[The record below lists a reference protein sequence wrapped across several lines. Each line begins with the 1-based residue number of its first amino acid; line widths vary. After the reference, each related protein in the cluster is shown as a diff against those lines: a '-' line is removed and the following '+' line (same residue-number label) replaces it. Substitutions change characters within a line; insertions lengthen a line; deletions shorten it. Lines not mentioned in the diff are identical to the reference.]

1 MSDDQIRNL
10 LKRVAAELHDTQQRL
25 HKVQEDQQEP
35 IAIVGMACR
44 LPGGLDS
51 PELLWE
57 LVAEGGDAVGGFPTD
72 RGWDVEGLYDPDP
85 DSPGKSYTRNG
96 AFVRGVADFDADFFG
111 ISAREALATDPQ
123 HRLLLE
129 TAWEVFERAGI
140 DPLPLKGSRTGVFA
154 GMNGQDYAA
163 RLNQVPTSVDGY
175 IGNGNASS
183 VASGRIAY
191 SFGFEG
197 PAVTVDTA
205 CSASLVAL
213 HLAAQSL
220 RSGESDLALA
230 GGVTVM
236 ASPLAFQEFSRLRGL
251 AEDGRCKAFA
261 AAADGTG
268 WAEGTGLLLL
278 ERLSDAQRLGHRVL
292 AVVRGSAVNQDGAS
306 NGLTAPN
313 GPSQQ
318 RVIRQALTNARL
330 SPADIDAVEAHGTG
344 TTLGDPIEAQALI
357 AAYGQNRPADRPLWI
372 GSVKSNIAHTQAA
385 AGVAGVIKMVQ
396 AIQHGLLP
404 RTLHVDQ
411 PSPHVDWSEGSVR
424 ILTEAQQWPETGA
437 PRRVGVSAFGAS
449 GTNAHVIL
457 EQAPAVEQESAEA
470 SPAPEVLPWL
480 VSARTPTALRAQA
493 ERLIAFVGADGT
505 EPTPAD
511 IAHAL
516 TGSRALLE
524 ERVAVVARDRAGLL
538 DALGA
543 VARGE
548 SAPQLVRASAAATGG
563 GLAFLFSGQGSQ
575 RIGMGRELYA
585 AHPVFAAAFDAVAD
599 ELDRHLA
606 GHVDLSVREV
616 VFAEAE
622 SGRLDRTVFTQSGLF
637 AVEVALFRLFESWG
651 VRPDFVSGHSIGE
664 LTAAHVA
671 GVLSLQDAAAL
682 VAARARLMQALPDGG
697 AMVAVQATEAEV
709 LAELANRGPLAAR
722 VGIAAVNGPTS
733 VVLSGDE
740 APVLDLAGHFADQGH
755 RTRRLR
761 VSHAFHSV
769 HMEGMLGE
777 FREVAAG
784 LSYAAPQI
792 PVVSNLTGVLAT
804 AEELGSPDYW
814 VRHVRE
820 PVRFRDV
827 VGELE
832 SAGVTAFVEL
842 GPDGVLTAMVR
853 ESLGERPEGEG
864 PLLVPALRRNRPET
878 ETVVTALAHVAVNGG
893 RVDWT
898 AFLGGPPA
906 RRLDLPTYAFQR
918 RRFWLDQ
925 PESTD
930 TDAQGLGLTPAAHPL
945 IGAAVGLADAGG
957 ALFTGRLSLRSHPWL
972 ADHAVLG
979 TVLVPGTAFVEL
991 AIRAGDELGTDVLDE
1006 LVIETPLILDQRD
1019 AVQLQVAVG
1028 APDSAGRRAVTVH
1041 SRPEA
1046 ATEGDA
1052 RDWTRHANGVLSQA
1066 GSAPE
1071 AATAALGGSWPPA
1084 GAAEVELDDVRT
1096 ALAEAGLEYGPA
1108 FLGLRAAWRLGDEY
1122 FADVALPE
1130 EQREAAGRY
1139 GVHPALL
1146 DAALHLAALQDSP
1159 QARQRLP
1166 FAYRGVRLHASGA
1179 AALRVRLRVA
1189 GPEELVLDT
1198 ADGAGAPVV
1207 TVESLVTR
1215 PVSAEQLRA
1224 VGDARTTRQQDSLFQ
1239 LAWTPPAEADRA
1251 AAAGSRTWAVL
1262 GAGSRPLLPGSEQ
1275 AQAFADLAALTAA
1288 LDTGTPAPELLLVD
1302 ATAPTAD
1309 RSAPVPAVHATTHR
1323 WLELLHNWSTD
1334 DRLES
1339 TRLVVATRAAVAV
1352 TDGET
1357 PDLVTAP
1364 LWGLLRSAQSEYPGR
1379 ILLVDT
1385 DADETSVTLLP
1396 QLVDR
1401 DEPQLAIRA
1410 GSVSVPRLVRAEPAT
1425 DGGAP
1430 HWSGNPAGTVLITGG
1445 TGVLGSLLARHLV
1458 ARHGV
1463 KHLLL
1468 TSRSGPQAPGAA
1480 ELQAELAAL
1489 GAELTIAA
1497 GDAADRDFLAALI
1510 AGIPAEQ
1517 PLTAVVHTAGVLDD
1531 GVLASL
1537 TPERFD
1543 TVLRPKADA
1552 AWNLHELTRDLDLAA
1567 FVLFS
1572 SVSGVLGAPGQ
1583 SNYAAA
1589 NTFLDALAQHRRAA
1603 GLPAQSLAWGQWAQA
1618 SGMTAHLG
1626 EADLGRAAR
1635 FGIRALSSA
1644 EGVELFDTALRLD
1657 QPVLVPAPLDLAA
1670 LRRQASAETLPSLL
1684 RGLVRPARR
1693 TAGTGGTAPGGEHP
1707 LALRLAGLDAPARDA
1722 VLLELVRAEVAVVL
1736 SAETD
1741 AIGARRAFSDLGLD
1755 SLTAVELRNRLNT
1768 ATGLRLP
1775 ATLTFDYPT
1784 PADLV
1789 GYLRTVLLPALS
1801 GPVAAAPA
1809 VVEGGSSEEAVA
1821 IVGMACR
1828 YPGGVRSPEDLWRLV
1843 EGGVDAVS
1851 EFPTDRGWDLE
1862 QLFHPDPD
1870 HAGTSYSR
1878 HGGFLD
1884 DAALFDAGFFGISPR
1899 EALATDPQQRLLLET
1914 AWETLENA
1922 GIDPTSLRGT
1932 RTGVFAGIAGHDY
1945 TSRLD
1950 RTPEE
1955 LEAYLGIGNASS
1967 VATGRIAYT
1976 LGFEGPAVT
1985 VDTAC
1990 SSSLVALHL
1999 AAQSLRSGESD
2010 LALAGGVVVMSSPNT
2025 FVEFSRQRA
2034 MSVDGRCK
2042 AYAGAADGAGW
2053 AEGVGLLLV
2062 ERLSD
2067 AQRLGHPVLAV
2078 VRGTAVNQDGASNGL
2093 TAPSGPSQQRVIR
2106 QALANARLNP
2116 ADIDAV
2122 EGHGTGTT
2130 LGDPIEAQALI
2141 ATYGQD
2147 RPADRPLWLG
2157 SLKSNIGHTQAAA
2170 GVAGVIKMVQAI
2182 QHGLLP
2188 RTLHVDQPSPHV
2200 DWTEGNVQLLT
2211 EHQIWPE
2218 TDGLRRAGVSAF
2230 GVSGTNAH
2238 VILEQAPAIEPQ
2250 SEPQPLP
2257 EPGPAA
2263 ALPWI
2268 LSAHTPEALVAQA
2281 ERLSTA
2287 LELAPDLSPVD
2298 VGHSLLHSRALLDER
2313 AVIVADNREDYLTA
2327 LHALASDNPAPG
2339 LTRGHTRPTGK
2350 TVFVFPGQ
2358 GSQWPAMATEL
2369 LTHSAVFAEHIQ
2381 HCADALAPYTDWNL
2395 LDVLRQAPDA
2405 PTLDRVDV
2413 VQPAL
2418 WAVMISLAKLWQH
2431 HGIHPDAVIGHSQG
2445 EIAAAHIA
2453 GALTLNDSARII
2465 TLRSQ
2470 AINALSGHG
2479 TMASINLPTN
2489 QVHQRLAPWA
2499 DRISVAAVN
2508 GPATTIVSG
2517 ETQAITELVNSLE
2530 AQAIRVRVIPVD
2542 YASHS
2547 AQVERIQDQILHDL
2561 APVTPQAA
2569 TIPLLSTVTNTWI
2582 DTTTL
2587 DATYWYTNL
2596 RQTVRLH
2603 EATETLA
2610 ASGHHTY
2617 IEISPHPVLTTAI
2630 QGTLE
2635 ESDHRATVTGT
2646 LRREEGGLTR
2656 FRTSLAEVF
2665 VRGAQVSWR
2674 PGGTGSAPR
2683 RHVPLPSYAFQ
2694 HEHYWLDS
2702 APVTRERPELA
2713 EAGQNIIDAPS
2724 GTSAS
2729 KLLEQ
2734 LAGATAE
2741 ERAVLLL
2748 NLVLAETAVVLGHSS
2763 PTAVD
2768 PNGAFKDLGLNSLTA
2783 VELRNRLREASG
2795 LALSATLVF
2804 DHPTPVAI
2812 ADHLDA
2818 ELALTEVSALPSAF
2832 VSLGQLETRVAAA
2845 VLDDAE
2851 RPEIVARLRELLS
2864 QLDAAAGLPTP
2875 GSSDDSGTESVIDI
2889 DVATDEEL
2897 FALMD
2902 NDLDSL

>member
-1 MSDDQIRNL
+1 MSDDQIRHL

-25 HKVQEDQQEP
+25 HKVQEDAQEP

-44 LPGGLDS
+44 LPGGLDT

-57 LVAEGGDAVGGFPTD
+57 LVAAGGDAVGGFPTD

-163 RLNQVPTSVDGY
+163 RLNQVPSSVDGY

-268 WAEGTGLLLL
+268 WAEGAGLLLL
-278 ERLSDAQRLGHRVL
+278 ERLSDAQRLGHPIL

-330 SPADIDAVEAHGTG
+330 TPADIDAVEAHGTG

-357 AAYGQNRPADRPLWI
+357 TAYGQNRPAERPLWI

-404 RTLHVDQ
+404 KTLHVDQ
-411 PSPHVDWSEGSVR
+411 PSPHVDWTEGNVR
-424 ILTEAQQWPETGA
+424 ILTEAQEWPETGA

-457 EQAPAVEQESAEA
+457 EQAPAVEQASPEETAAEP
-470 SPAPEVLPWL
+470 SPAPEALPWL
-480 VSARTPTALRAQA
+480 VSARTPAALRAQA
-493 ERLIAFVGADGT
+493 ERLISFVEAGT
-505 EPTPAD
+505 EPEPVD
-511 IAHAL
+511 VAHAL
-516 TGSRALLE
+516 VGSRALLE
-524 ERVAVVARDRAGLL
+524 ERVAVVARDRIGLL

-548 SAPQLVRASAAATGG
+548 SGPQLVRASAATTGG

-575 RIGMGRELYA
+575 RLGMGRELYDSY
-585 AHPVFAAAFDAVAD
+585 PVFAAAFDAVAD

-606 GHVDLSVREV
+606 GHVDRTVREI
-616 VFAEAE
+616 VFSATEAD
-622 SGRLDRTVFTQSGLF
+622 SGQLDRTVFTQTGLF

-651 VRPDFVSGHSIGE
+651 VQPDFVSGHSIGE

-671 GVLSLQDAAAL
+671 DVLTLQDAAAL

-740 APVLDLAGHFADQGH
+740 EPVIDLAGHFAEQGH

-761 VSHAFHSV
+761 VSHAFHSA
-769 HMEGMLGE
+769 HMEGMLAE

-784 LSYAAPQI
+784 LSFAAPRI
-792 PVVSNLTGVLAT
+792 PVVSNLTGVVAT
-804 AEELGSPDYW
+804 AEELGSADYW

-878 ETVVTALAHVAVNGG
+878 ETVVTALAHIAVNGG

-898 AFLGGPPA
+898 AFLGGPPGH
-906 RRLDLPTYAFQR
+906 RLDLPTYAFQR

-930 TDAQGLGLTPAAHPL
+930 TDAKGLGLTPAAHPL

-957 ALFTGRLSLRSHPWL
+957 ALFTGRLSLQSHPWL

-991 AIRAGDELGTDVLDE
+991 AIRAGDELGADLLDE
-1006 LVIETPLILDQRD
+1006 LVIETPLILNQRD

-1028 APDSAGRRAVTVH
+1028 APDNAGRRTVTVH

-1052 RDWTRHANGVLSQA
+1052 RDWTRHANGVLSHA
-1066 GSAPE
+1066 GSTPE
-1071 AATAALGGSWPPA
+1071 AATDSLGGSWPPV
-1084 GAAEVELDDVRT
+1084 GATEVELADVRT

-1108 FLGLRAAWRLGDEY
+1108 FLGLRTAWRRGDEY

-1159 QARQRLP
+1159 QARHRLP

-1179 AALRVRLRVA
+1179 AALRVRLRAV
-1189 GPEELVLDT
+1189 GSEELVLDT
-1198 ADGAGAPVV
+1198 ADGSGAPVV

-1224 VGDARTTRQQDSLFQ
+1224 AGDATADRQQDSLFR
-1239 LAWTPPAEADRA
+1239 LAWTPLAGADPAPA
-1251 AAAGSRTWAVL
+1251 AESRTWAVI
-1262 GAGSRPLLPGSEQ
+1262 GAEPQALLPGAEQ
-1275 AQAFADLAALTAA
+1275 VQAFPDLAALAAA
-1288 LDTGTPAPELLLVD
+1288 LDAGTPAPELLLVD
-1302 ATAPTAD
+1302 ATAATAD
-1309 RSAPVPAVHATTHR
+1309 GASPVPAVHAATHR
-1323 WLELLHNWSTD
+1323 WLELLRGWSADT
-1334 DRLES
+1334 RLES
-1339 TRLVVATRAAVAV
+1339 TLLVVATRAAVAV
-1352 TDGET
+1352 TPDES
-1357 PDLVTAP
+1357 PDLVAAP
-1364 LWGLLRSAQSEYPGR
+1364 LWGLLRSAQSEHPGR

-1385 DADETSVTLLP
+1385 DADVASLVLLP
-1396 QLVDR
+1396 GLVHR
-1401 DEPQLAIRA
+1401 DEPQLALRA
-1410 GSVSVPRLVRAEPAT
+1410 GSVSVPRLVRAESASDTAELP
-1425 DGGAP
+1425 
-1430 HWSGNPAGTVLITGG
+1430 WNPAGTVLVTGG

-1458 ARHGV
+1458 SRHGV

-1468 TSRSGPQAPGAA
+1468 TSRSGAQAPGAA
-1480 ELQAELAAL
+1480 ELREELTAL
-1489 GAELTIAA
+1489 GVELTIAA
-1497 GDAADRDFLAALI
+1497 GDAADRDFLSGLI

-1644 EGVELFDTALRLD
+1644 EGVDLFDAALRLD
-1657 QPVLVPAPLDLAA
+1657 RAVLVPAPLDLAA

-1693 TAGTGGTAPGGEHP
+1693 AAGTTAQGGGHP
-1707 LALRLAGLDAPARDA
+1707 LALRLAGLDDASARDA
-1722 VLLELVRAEVAVVL
+1722 ALLELVRAEVAVVL
-1736 SAETD
+1736 SADTD

-1755 SLTAVELRNRLNT
+1755 SLTAIELRNRLNT

-1789 GYLRTVLLPALS
+1789 GYLRTVLLPAE
-1801 GPVAAAPA
+1801 ADAAPTASA
-1809 VVEGGSSEEAVA
+1809 VVEGGSSDEAVA

-1843 EGGVDAVS
+1843 ADGVDAVS

-1862 QLFHPDPD
+1862 RLFHPDPD

-1922 GIDPTSLRGT
+1922 GIDPTSLRGS
-1932 RTGVFAGIAGHDY
+1932 RTGVFAGVMYHDY
-1945 TSRLD
+1945 APRLQEV
-1950 RTPEE
+1950 PVG
-1955 LEAYLGIGNASS
+1955 LEGLVGNGNAGS

-2010 LALAGGVVVMSSPNT
+2010 LALAGGVTVMSSPGAFT
-2025 FVEFSRQRA
+2025 EFSRQRGL
-2034 MSVDGRCK
+2034 SPDGRCK
-2042 AYAGAADGAGW
+2042 AYAGAADGVGW

-2067 AQRLGHPVLAV
+2067 AQRLGHPILAV
-2078 VRGTAVNQDGASNGL
+2078 VRGSAVNQDGASNGL
-2093 TAPSGPSQQRVIR
+2093 TAPNGPSQQRVIR
-2106 QALANARLNP
+2106 QALTNARLTP
-2116 ADIDAV
+2116 ADIDVV

-2141 ATYGQD
+2141 ATYGQN

-2182 QHGLLP
+2182 QHGVLP
-2188 RTLHVDQPSPHV
+2188 KTLHVDQPSPHV
-2200 DWTEGNVQLLT
+2200 DWTEGSVQLLT
-2211 EHQIWPE
+2211 DTQDWSPAGE
-2218 TDGLRRAGVSAF
+2218 LRRAAVSSF

-2238 VILEQAPAIEPQ
+2238 VILEQAPAVESQPATA
-2250 SEPQPLP
+2250 PATPLP
-2257 EPGPAA
+2257 
-2263 ALPWI
+2263 WV
-2268 LSAHTPEALVAQA
+2268 LSARTPDALAAQA
-2281 ERLSTA
+2281 ERLLTLAETPDAPHPADIATA
-2287 LELAPDLSPVD
+2287 
-2298 VGHSLLHSRALLDER
+2298 LLHSRALLDER
-2313 AVIVADNREDYLTA
+2313 AVIVAEEPQDYLTA
-2327 LHALASDNPAPG
+2327 LRALATNAPAPG
-2339 LTRGHTRPTGK
+2339 LTRGHVRPTGK

-2369 LTHSAVFAEHIQ
+2369 LTTSPIFTHHIQ
-2381 HCADALAPYTDWNL
+2381 QCADALAPHTDWNL
-2395 LDVLRQAPDA
+2395 LDVLHQTPNT

-2418 WAVMISLAKLWQH
+2418 WAVMISLARLWQH

-2453 GALTLNDSARII
+2453 GALTLTDSARII

-2470 AINALSGHG
+2470 AINTLSGHG

-2489 QVHQRLAPWA
+2489 QVQQRLAPWA

-2517 ETQAITELVNSLE
+2517 EVQAITELVNSLE

-2561 APVTPQAA
+2561 APITPQTA

-2603 EATETLA
+2603 EATHTLA
-2610 ASGHHTY
+2610 TTGHHTY

-2635 ESDHRATVTGT
+2635 EIDHQATVTGT
-2646 LRREEGGLTR
+2646 LRRDEGGLNR
-2656 FRTSLAEVF
+2656 LHTSLAETF
-2665 VRGAQVSWR
+2665 VHGTQVTWQ
-2674 PGGTGSAPR
+2674 PENDDTTPR
-2683 RHVPLPSYAFQ
+2683 QHVPLPSYAFQ

-2702 APVTRERPELA
+2702 APVTGPRPELA
-2713 EAGQNIIDAPS
+2713 DGALGAVDEPSTQDADR
-2724 GTSAS
+2724 
-2729 KLLEQ
+2729 LREQ
-2734 LAGATAE
+2734 LVGATAE

-2768 PNGAFKDLGLNSLTA
+2768 ANGAFKDLGLNSLTA

-2832 VSLGQLETRVAAA
+2832 VSLGQLESRVAAS

-2851 RPEIVARLRELLS
+2851 RPEIVARLRGLLS
-2864 QLDAAAGLPTP
+2864 QLDATAVFSSTG
-2875 GSSDDSGTESVIDI
+2875 GSESDSGNAIDI